1 MNALRPDTRRRMLA
15 VLLLATAAI
24 GGCLGP
30 GTTQST
36 RYYVL
41 SPQAPEASV
50 AGTPERIGIMPV
62 RMPDYL
68 ERPELILREGP
79 EIVPRP
85 FSAWATPLDE
95 ALPQVLAQNLT
106 RIEPRYEVAV
116 FPWARSFVPLHRV
129 RVQIERFEVE
139 GGEAVLHARWRISGE
154 NGSTPGEFTQTRVN
168 VPVAADDDRARVN
181 ALSSAL
187 AQLSVEVARALQ
199 RKGDAPH

>member
-1 MNALRPDTRRRMLA
+1 MHALRPETGRRALA
-15 VLLLATAAI
+15 LLLATAALV

-41 SPQAPEASV
+41 SAQAPEASV
-50 AGTPERIGIMPV
+50 AGGAKRIGIMPV

-106 RIEPRYEVAV
+106 RIAPGYEVAV
-116 FPWARSFVPLHRV
+116 FPWARSFTPLHRV

-154 NGSTPGEFTQTRVN
+154 NGSRPSEFTQTRVK
-168 VPVAADDDRARVN
+168 VPVAADDDGARVN
-181 ALSSAL
+181 ALSAAL
-187 AQLSVEVARALQ
+187 AQLSAEVARALQ
-199 RKGDAPH
+199 R